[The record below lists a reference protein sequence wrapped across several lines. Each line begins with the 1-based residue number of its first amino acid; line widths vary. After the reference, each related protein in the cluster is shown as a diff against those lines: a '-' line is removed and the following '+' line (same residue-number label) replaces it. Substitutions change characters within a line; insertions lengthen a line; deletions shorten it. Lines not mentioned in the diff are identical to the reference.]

1 MGALEKDFKRIK
13 SFLRRRNMARRCAL
27 KKFIKKFSKGGGHT
41 VGGLNRIKKFIKK
54 FLKERRVS

>member
-41 VGGLNRIKKFIKK
+41 VGGLNRIKKFIKS
-54 FLKERRVS
+54 F